1 MESLARL
8 FVAATELVEAEGHLL
23 KGQVVRLLIAA
34 GLGLIIVV
42 LVIAGLGFALF
53 SLLRVLGGVLA
64 PAGAALVV
72 GVVALLLAWG
82 GIVRVRRLLR

>member
-8 FVAATELVEAEGHLL
+8 FVAATELVEAEGDLL
-23 KGQVVRLLIAA
+23 KGRVARLLVAA
-34 GLGLIIVV
+34 GLGLIVVV
-42 LVIAGLGFALF
+42 LVIAGLGFLLF
-53 SLLRVLGGVLA
+53 SLLRVLAELLA

-82 GIVRVRRLLR
+82 VLARVRRLLR